1 MRGKMNYAGNVGWTL
16 WNYSKR
22 LSSVK
27 YEARE
32 AQKFLDS
39 NMKLDDWR
47 SEDLAALRDLTNQLR
62 DCAKRADTTWA
73 KLLDA
78 VNESDADLVTQH
90 DGIAVIS
97 GGGNRP
103 ELRQRI
109 GEIYGS
115 DASDPE
121 SRDLALSIENLKA
134 KVSNVLA
141 RDIAMRNVQS
151 DDGI

>member
-1 MRGKMNYAGNVGWTL
+1 MSESSNYAGNIGWTL

-32 AQKFLDS
+32 AQKLLDS
-39 NMKLDDWR
+39 HMKLDDWR
-47 SEDLAALRDLTNQLR
+47 NEDLSALRDLTDQLQV
-62 DCAKRADTTWA
+62 CAERADDTWA

-78 VNESDADLVTQH
+78 VNENDGELVANNE
-90 DGIAVIS
+90 GITVIS

-115 DASDPE
+115 NASDAE
-121 SRDLALSIENLKA
+121 SRDLAMRIENLKA
-134 KVSNVLA
+134 KVESAWAHDTAVRVIRPA
-141 RDIAMRNVQS
+141 
-151 DDGI
+151 DGV